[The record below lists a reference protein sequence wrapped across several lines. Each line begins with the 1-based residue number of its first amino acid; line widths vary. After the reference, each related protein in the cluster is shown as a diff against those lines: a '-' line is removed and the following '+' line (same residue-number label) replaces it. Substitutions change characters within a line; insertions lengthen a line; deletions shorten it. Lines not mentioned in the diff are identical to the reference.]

1 MTGGQRLHVPGREVL
16 VRVGSGVGGWAVA
29 APSNAQ
35 DRRSSRP
42 VPRLEALF
50 EMTADLQKPIEV
62 GTTPAGE
69 RRIFMVT
76 SGTFEGAAMRGTIL
90 PGGGDWL
97 LRRPDGV
104 SELDVRVTLRTD
116 DAQLIYMRYRGIND
130 MPPAVAD
137 RRRRGE
143 SIRPDE
149 YYFRTTAVFETAS
162 AKYAWLNR
170 IITVGVGEVGSD
182 KVAYTVYAVR

>member
-1 MTGGQRLHVPGREVL
+1 ML
-16 VRVGSGVGGWAVA
+16 A
-29 APSNAQ
+29 APGMAQ
-35 DRRSSRP
+35 ERRGSRP
-42 VPRLEALF
+42 VPRLEPLF
-50 EMTADLQKPIEV
+50 EMTADLQKPLEV
-62 GTTPAGE
+62 GATPAGE
-69 RRIFMVT
+69 RRVFMVT
-76 SGTFEGAAMRGTIL
+76 AGTLEGPAMRGAVL

-116 DAQLIYMRYRGIND
+116 DEQLIYMRYRGIND

-143 SIRPDE
+143 RISPDE
-149 YYFRTTAVFETAS
+149 YYFRTTPVFETAS
-162 AKYAWLNR
+162 PKYAWLNR
-170 IITVGVGEVGSD
+170 IITVGVGEVRSD